1 MIKKTMKHAAVL
13 AAALALP
20 TSAMA
25 ARASPA
31 GEPVKLDDAELDQVS
46 AGALLDLG
54 GLVQNLGQTLGGILG
69 SNLGS
74 NLNLLGTGVGATSG
88 LLNSLTPL
96 LQSVTALTGQSIGQA
111 QTLSSAQSAT
121 GH

>member
-1 MIKKTMKHAAVL
+1 MIKKTMKRAAVL
-13 AAALALP
+13 AAALVLP

-25 ARASPA
+25 ARASPPA
-31 GEPVKLDDAELDQVS
+31 EPVKLDDAQLDQVS

-54 GLVQNLGQTLGGILG
+54 GLVQSLGQTLGQIVG

-88 LLNSLTPL
+88 LLNSLEPL

-111 QTLSSAQSAT
+111 QTLSSAQSSA